1 MHKVNLKKLKPYGD
15 RMDDGAVQLSFTL
28 PVKPSPEAK
37 EAARRFAEKL
47 NLEKISVTHMESMG
61 GDFTFFIVYGTAWP
75 SIDITKIKVPK
86 LEYPELSYE
95 ELKDVMN
102 RSLED
107 RLVVVGACTGS
118 DAHTVGIDAILNMKG
133 FNHDYG
139 LERYPKFEVHNLRS
153 QLSNRELVDN
163 AVALKADALLVSQV
177 VTQRESHVKNLK
189 ELKDLLGKE
198 KRLSK
203 NLITIVGG
211 PRIDQ
216 ALAVK
221 LGFDAGFGP
230 GTKPSQVASFI
241 LKEYLERGGRP
252 LEVSKPAPEIP
263 FDEEAIDEET
273 IEDSYTPL
281 VYQKPVTGQI
291 RQQKPRRPRRGKR
304 GGAKRRTSAGRAR
317 RGGKK

>member
-1 MHKVNLKKLKPYGD
+1 MREVNLKKLKPYGD
-15 RMDDGAVQLSFTL
+15 RLDDGIVQLSFTL

-37 EAARRFAEKL
+37 EAARQFAEKL
-47 NLEKISVTHMESMG
+47 NLEKVAVTHMESMG
-61 GDFTFFIVYGTAWP
+61 GEFTLFIVYGTAWP
-75 SIDITKIKVPK
+75 SVDITKVKVPK
-86 LEYPELSYE
+86 LDYPEFSYE
-95 ELKDVMN
+95 ELKKLMD
-102 RSLED
+102 RSLENP
-107 RLVVVGACTGS
+107 LTVVGACTGS

-139 LERYPKFEVHNLRS
+139 LERYPKFKVVNLRS
-153 QLSNRELVDN
+153 QLSNRELIKN
-163 AVALKADALLVSQV
+163 AVTLKADALLVSQV
-177 VTQRESHVKNLK
+177 VTQRDSHLKNLRELK
-189 ELKDLLGKE
+189 ELIGKE

-241 LKEYLERGGRP
+241 LKEYLERSGKSLDVP
-252 LEVSKPAPEIP
+252 EAAPEIP
-263 FDEEAIDEET
+263 FDDEAIDEET

-281 VYQKPVTGQI
+281 VYQRPVTGQI
-291 RQQKPRRPRRGKR
+291 RPQKPSRPRRGKR
-304 GGAKRRTSAGRAR
+304 GSAR
-317 RGGKK
+317 RKKK